1 MHFPKFS
8 ISGSYN
14 LDQILPMLGFVDV
27 FSQQADLSGITEERK
42 LQVSKVSKSS
52 VVTDAWRRSGERLP
66 LGSF

>member
-1 MHFPKFS
+1 
-8 ISGSYN
+8 
-14 LDQILPMLGFVDV
+14 MLGFVDV

-52 VVTDAWRRSGERLP
+52 VVTDAWRRGGERLP

>member
-8 ISGSYN
+8 VSGSYN
-14 LDQILPMLGFVDV
+14 LDQILPTLGFVDV

-52 VVTDAWRRSGERLP
+52 VATDAWRRSGEHLP